1 MVMPRRRFRVDGNRW
16 RMIKRERVLPLDQ
29 KLKIWTKYGN
39 GDGGWKK
46 KLGCS
51 FYYFWIL
58 NGNFFFFFVSSCSV
72 FKSVFPFIIPFLSLL
87 FPLPI
92 LILLLSSIFIIPSLF
107 CIFLFYITSSFLSI
121 FIFSLSPL
129 YFSFFIFLS
138 SPVPLIL

>member
-1 MVMPRRRFRVDGNRW
+1 MVMPRRRFRVDENRW

-29 KLKIWTKYGN
+29 KLKIWAKYGN
-39 GDGGWKK
+39 EDGGWKT

-58 NGNFFFFFVSSCSV
+58 NGNFFLFVSSCFV
-72 FKSVFPFIIPFLSLL
+72 FKSFFPFIIPFLSIL

-107 CIFLFYITSSFLSI
+107 CIFLFYITSFLSI